1 MVLDFFQNTIDSKM
15 TQHPNDMYRDLEQAF
30 VNQQWENTTA
40 RYTIEEQNIDS
51 NGQFIDFAFTE
62 VEAWVNYVVGQTS
75 TGLKNG
81 DDFRQ
86 LTFRDLG
93 HKCIRGRYYK
103 MDNNYWIGD
112 FTDEYDSIVT
122 SMTIR
127 RCNNFMR
134 IIDPQDG
141 SVYSAPCV
149 IGYEMS
155 SPSSQVSRYIITP
168 NNHATVMVQ
177 GNADTLR
184 LFKLNTRY
192 IFGGRP
198 FKLCGFQNAILDD
211 LDTPTPTLLYLDLY
225 LDEEH
230 ADDDLENQI
239 ADNGQYDYSI
249 DILSD
254 NMNLVKGANGKL
266 EANILL
272 NGVEVSRE
280 IAWGTSDGAV
290 VSIDANGNYEVLGD
304 VGQSVM
310 ITSSLATNPNVLD
323 TITIN
328 IVDVADIQ
336 PTIVITPDFDKIRQ
350 HETQM
355 FYISAIYNGK
365 EYTDIDSSVSLNDTQ
380 QILQNDMVTIVK
392 EGNAY
397 HLTCSQF
404 SSQPI
409 NLYLSISSA
418 TLAFE
423 TTETKEIKL
432 VSMLG

>member
-1 MVLDFFQNTIDSKM
+1 MLDFFSNAIDSGM
-15 TQHPNDMYRDLEQAF
+15 TQHPNKMYRDLEQAF
-30 VNQQWENTTA
+30 IDQQWENTTA
-40 RYTIEEQNIDS
+40 RYTIGEQVINNDGTFGS
-51 NGQFIDFAFTE
+51 FEFNE
-62 VEAWVNYVVGQTS
+62 VEAWINYQTS

-86 LTFRDLG
+86 LTFRDLE

-112 FTDEYDSIVT
+112 FTDNYDSVVP

-134 IIDPQDG
+134 IVDPKDG
-141 SVYSAPCV
+141 SIYSIPCV

-155 SPSSQVSRYIITP
+155 SPSPQVSRYIITP

-177 GNADTLR
+177 GNTDTLR

-198 FKLCGFQNAILDD
+198 FKLYGFQNTILDD

-230 ADDDLENQI
+230 AEDDIENQI
-239 ADNGQYDYSI
+239 ADNGQYNYSI

-254 NMNLVKGANGKL
+254 DMNLVRGAVGKL
-266 EANILL
+266 EANVMM
-272 NGVEVSRE
+272 NGEEVNRE
-280 IAWGTSDGAV
+280 IAWGTSDGTIV
-290 VSIDANGNYEVLGD
+290 TIDENGNYEVLGD
-304 VGQSVM
+304 IGETVE
-310 ITSSLATNPNVLD
+310 ITASLATNPNVSD
-323 TITIN
+323 NIIIN
-328 IVDVADIQ
+328 IVNVSDIQ
-336 PTIVITPDFDKIRQ
+336 PTIVITPDFDKVRQ
-350 HETQM
+350 YETQM
-355 FYISAIYNGK
+355 FYISAMYNGQ
-365 EYTDIDSSVSLNDTQ
+365 EYTDIDSSVSLSDTQ
-380 QILQNDMVTIVK
+380 QILQNDMVAIVK
-392 EGNAY
+392 EGNVY

-404 SSQPI
+404 SSQPV

-418 TLAFE
+418 APVFE
-423 TTETKEIKL
+423 KTETKEIKL